1 MLTVNGMEFILPV
14 IESGREP
21 LGRVC
26 VEAVKECRALVGE
39 MSGLSSEEG
48 SVCVFDITCER
59 VVDGVSRDEAVS
71 GVSIAVGEDGA
82 RRAGFGYVLNVD
94 PSDVYLNEI
103 RLRVS
108 FGVKAM
114 VRHVPFVIQTTVWNL

>member
-1 MLTVNGMEFILPV
+1 MLTDNGREFILPV

-26 VEAVKECRALVGE
+26 VEAVRERKALVGE
-39 MSGLSSEEG
+39 MNGPSSEEG

-71 GVSIAVGEDGA
+71 GEDGM
-82 RRAGFGYVLNVD
+82 RSAGFGNVLNVE
-94 PSDVYLNEI
+94 PNDVYLNKI
-103 RLRVS
+103 KLRMS
-108 FGVKAM
+108 FGVGAM
-114 VRHVPFVIQTTVWNL
+114 VRHAPFVIQTTVRDL

>member
-1 MLTVNGMEFILPV
+1 MLTVNGREFRPPV

-39 MSGLSSEEG
+39 MSGLPSEEG
-48 SVCVFDITCER
+48 SVCVFDITWER

-71 GVSIAVGEDGA
+71 GVSIAVAEGGT
-82 RRAGFGYVLNVD
+82 RRAGFGNVLNVD
-94 PSDVYLNEI
+94 PNDVYLDKI
-103 RLRVS
+103 SLRMS
-108 FGVKAM
+108 FGVEAI
-114 VRHVPFVIQTTVWNL
+114 VRHTPFVIQTTVWDL